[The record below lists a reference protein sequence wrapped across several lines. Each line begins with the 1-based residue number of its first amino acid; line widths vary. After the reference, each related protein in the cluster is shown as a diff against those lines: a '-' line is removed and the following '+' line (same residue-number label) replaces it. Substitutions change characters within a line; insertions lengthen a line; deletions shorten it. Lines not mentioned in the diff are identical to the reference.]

1 MSNLDFFMFEE
12 KAVRAVVIDKDTWWL
27 ARDVAACLGY
37 VNERGA
43 VKDHCKNAVTYEEL
57 CERTGRGCQTQPLH
71 SGSLTGKEGETPAL
85 YSQAGKGSVSLL
97 LGSQDGDPLSG
108 LHPHALF
115 ISIPDLCRL
124 VARSK
129 LPAAVRFERWI
140 FEEVLPA
147 IWKTGKYELK
157 PQIDWEIAREQ
168 LAMVR
173 EARLAHG
180 KAAAAALWRDLGLP
194 MPKDDAPEKES
205 RQAEGLMKYV
215 YDFIDECMVFDQVAE
230 VTATEVYARYQQ
242 WSATNNAP
250 YIMNM
255 SFGKFL
261 VRAGITRRKSNTT
274 KYVGVRLKSPI
285 RLPGQSS

>member
-1 MSNLDFFMFEE
+1 MNMLLTFDFENQP
-12 KAVRAVVIDKDTWWL
+12 VRAFE
-27 ARDVAACLGY
+27 RDGQEWFVAADVCRCLGLENSCQATSRLPDDEKCQ
-37 VNERGA
+37 VDLR
-43 VKDHCKNAVTYEEL
+43 AVT
-57 CERTGRGCQTQPLH
+57 TD
-71 SGSLTGKEGETPAL
+71 
-85 YSQAGKGSVSLL
+85 
-97 LGSQDGDPLSG
+97 DGIRPGNPNATAINDPG
-108 LHPHALF
+108 VY
-115 ISIPDLCRL
+115 RL
-124 VARSK
+124 
-129 LPAAVRFERWI
+129 I
-140 FEEVLPA
+140 FESRKPEAERLKRFVFHEVLPA
-147 IWKTGKYELK
+147 LRRTGRFAPE
-157 PQIDWEIAREQ
+157 PVIDWEIAREQ
-168 LAMVR
+168 IAMVR

-194 MPKDDAPEKES
+194 MPKDDAPEKER

-230 VTATEVYARYQQ
+230 VTATEVYARYRQ

-274 KYVGVRLKSPI
+274 KYVGVRLKPPI